1 MRSVSLLMIG
11 NTGYYF
17 ICESILGSIHP
28 DVFLK
33 ETQTGLSVYFLHI
46 ITQLVSPSEYLV
58 ELIVAESYHLVVR
71 YGATIIYL
79 ADIGPHTCTQ
89 THVTWFASGI
99 EFTSREVKS
108 AEPLTCPAN
117 GIHLAVA
124 GGVQTGKY
132 AIMS

>member
-1 MRSVSLLMIG
+1 MRSVSLLMVG
-11 NTGYYF
+11 NTKYYF
-17 ICESILGSIHP
+17 ICESIFGGIHP

-58 ELIVAESYHLVVR
+58 ELIIAESYHLVVR

-79 ADIGPHTCTQ
+79 TDIGPHTCTQ

-117 GIHLAVA
+117 GIHLAMA
-124 GGVQTGKY
+124 GGV
-132 AIMS
+132 

>member
-1 MRSVSLLMIG
+1 MRSVSILMVG
-11 NTGYYF
+11 NTKYYF
-17 ICESILGSIHP
+17 NCESILGSIHP
-28 DVFLK
+28 NVFLK

-46 ITQLVSPSEYLV
+46 ITQLVSSSEYLV

-71 YGATIIYL
+71 YRATIIYL
-79 ADIGPHTCTQ
+79 ADIGPHTCAE

-117 GIHLAVA
+117 GIHLAMA
-124 GGVQTGKY
+124 GGVQTSKY

>member
-1 MRSVSLLMIG
+1 MRSVSLLMVG
-11 NTGYYF
+11 NTGYCF
-17 ICESILGSIHP
+17 SCESILGSIHP

-33 ETQTGLSVYFLHI
+33 ETQTSLSVYFLHI
-46 ITQLVSPSEYLV
+46 ITQLVSSSEYLV
-58 ELIVAESYHLVVR
+58 ELIIAEAYHLVVR
-71 YGATIIYL
+71 YGATIIYF
-79 ADIGPHTCTQ
+79 ADIGPHTCAE
-89 THVTWFASGI
+89 THVTWFAGSI